1 MDEHLLHAAA
11 TLGEALKAHGL
22 TCATAESCTGG
33 MVGAALTAI
42 PGSSAWFAGG
52 VIAYANSAKQDL
64 LGVSGEALATYGAV
78 SHEVVRQMAL
88 GACAALNTDLAVALS
103 GVAGPDGGSP
113 EKPVGTVFIG
123 LAFQGTA
130 QSFLYRFDGDR
141 AEVRAAAAL
150 EAVRCMIRAFDPE
163 RMPA

>member
-1 MDEHLLHAAA
+1 MDEHLLHAAEM
-11 TLGEALKAHGL
+11 LGEVLKKRGL

-33 MVGAALTAI
+33 LVGAALTAI

-52 VIAYANSAKQDL
+52 VIAYANSAKQHL
-64 LGVSGEALATYGAV
+64 LGVSANALTTHGAV

-88 GACAALNTDLAVALS
+88 GACAALNTDLAVSLS

-123 LAFQGTA
+123 LTFRGKV
-130 QSFLYRFDGDR
+130 QSFLCRFDGDR
-141 AEVRAAAAL
+141 SQVRAAAAHEAINRMIQVL
-150 EAVRCMIRAFDPE
+150 ETGA
-163 RMPA
+163 